1 LRVRQRTAIIAAN
14 PIQQT
19 AGHRCRLSDGRTV
32 TTKSAEGAHQISVW
46 FPALFVLA
54 ADEPAPSTGRCGM
67 DAQQDTPQLI
77 NLTLTEFADAL
88 GSDQTAPG
96 GGSAAALAGALGGAL
111 AVMVARLTLGRAK
124 YAAHQDEMAAVEA
137 KADALKTTLLA
148 LVDADTA
155 AYDQVTDAY
164 KLPKDTD
171 AQKAR
176 RTGAVQAAFR
186 AATEAPLA
194 TAEACAEVLDLA
206 GQVAAHG
213 NRNAASDA
221 AVAALLAHAGLRG
234 AVRNV
239 RINLGSLQD
248 AAFRAHAEDRVT
260 LLLKAGESA
269 LERALT
275 AADA

>member
-1 LRVRQRTAIIAAN
+1 
-14 PIQQT
+14 
-19 AGHRCRLSDGRTV
+19 
-32 TTKSAEGAHQISVW
+32 
-46 FPALFVLA
+46 
-54 ADEPAPSTGRCGM
+54 M

-88 GSDQTAPG
+88 GSAETAPG
-96 GGSAAALAGALGGAL
+96 GGSAAALAGALAGAL
-111 AVMVARLTLGRAK
+111 AVMVARLTLGRPK
-124 YAAHQDEMAAVEA
+124 YAAHQDEMAAVEVRA
-137 KADALKTTLLA
+137 NALKTRLLA

-155 AYDQVTDAY
+155 AYNRVTDAY

-171 AQKAR
+171 AQKTR
-176 RTGAVQAAFR
+176 RTAAIQTAFR

-194 TAEACAEVLDLA
+194 SAEACAEVLDLA

-221 AVAALLAHAGLRG
+221 AVAALLAHAGLLG

-248 AAFRAHAEDRVT
+248 AAFRAHAENRAA
-260 LLLKAGESA
+260 LLLKAGDAA
-269 LERALT
+269 LARALA

>member
-1 LRVRQRTAIIAAN
+1 
-14 PIQQT
+14 
-19 AGHRCRLSDGRTV
+19 
-32 TTKSAEGAHQISVW
+32 
-46 FPALFVLA
+46 
-54 ADEPAPSTGRCGM
+54 M
-67 DAQQDTPQLI
+67 DARQDTPQLI
-77 NLTLTEFADAL
+77 SLTLTEFADAL

-124 YAAHQDEMAAVEA
+124 YAAHQDEMAVVEVR
-137 KADALKTTLLA
+137 ADLLKTRLLA

-155 AYDQVTDAY
+155 AYNQVTAAY

-171 AQKAR
+171 AQKAE
-176 RTGAVQAAFR
+176 RTAAIQAAFR

-194 TAEACAEVLDLA
+194 TAEACAEVLALA

-248 AAFRAHAEDRVT
+248 EAFRARAEHRAI
-260 LLLKAGESA
+260 LLLEAGEST
-269 LERALT
+269 LGRALA
-275 AADA
+275 AADSGT

>member
-1 LRVRQRTAIIAAN
+1 METQAAH
-14 PIQQT
+14 P
-19 AGHRCRLSDGRTV
+19 L
-32 TTKSAEGAHQISVW
+32 IS
-46 FPALFVLA
+46 
-54 ADEPAPSTGRCGM
+54 
-67 DAQQDTPQLI
+67 
-77 NLTLTEFADAL
+77 LTLTEFADAL
-88 GSDQTAPG
+88 GSAETAPG

-137 KADALKTTLLA
+137 KADLLKTKLLG

-155 AYDQVTDAY
+155 AYNQVTDAY

-171 AQKAR
+171 AQKAER
-176 RTGAVQAAFR
+176 AAAVQAAFR
-186 AATEAPLA
+186 VATEVPLA
-194 TAEACAEVLDLA
+194 TAEACGEVLELA

-234 AVRNV
+234 AARNV
-239 RINLGSLQD
+239 RINLGGLKD
-248 AAFRAHAEDRVT
+248 ETFGAHAESRVAA
-260 LLLKAGESA
+260 LLEAGEAALASA
-269 LERALT
+269 LA

>member
-1 LRVRQRTAIIAAN
+1 
-14 PIQQT
+14 
-19 AGHRCRLSDGRTV
+19 
-32 TTKSAEGAHQISVW
+32 
-46 FPALFVLA
+46 
-54 ADEPAPSTGRCGM
+54 M

-124 YAAHQDEMAAVEA
+124 YAAHQDEMAVVEVR
-137 KADALKTTLLA
+137 ADAAEDQAAGPGGCGHGGLQPGDRRLQA
-148 LVDADTA
+148 AQGHRCAESPARTA
-155 AYDQVTDAY
+155 AIQT
-164 KLPKDTD
+164 
-171 AQKAR
+171 
-176 RTGAVQAAFR
+176 AFR

-221 AVAALLAHAGLRG
+221 AVAALLAHAGLLG

-248 AAFRAHAEDRVT
+248 AAFCAHAEDRVA
-260 LLLKAGESA
+260 LLLEAGESA
-269 LERALT
+269 LARALA